1 MKFFRGKFN
10 ETTRKH
16 EIGASLQVVSYQLKS
31 IVQQNKQGAAVA
43 YNGRITT
50 SEAIS
55 RGSVIIA
62 EDRGVWTPYQIG
74 PMAKGMSGMCVY
86 LLTEDGMI

>member
-1 MKFFRGKFN
+1 MRFYRGRFD
-10 ETTRKH
+10 EISRKH
-16 EIGASLQVVSYQLKS
+16 DIGAPVKVVSYQIKS
-31 IVQQNKQGAAVA
+31 IVQQDKQGAAVA

-50 SEAIS
+50 SEAIA

-62 EDRGVWTPYQIG
+62 ESMGVWTPYQIG
-74 PMAKGMSGMCVY
+74 PMTKGMGGMCVY

>member
-1 MKFFRGKFN
+1 MKFFRGRFD
-10 ETTRKH
+10 EISRKH
-16 EIGASLQVVSYQLKS
+16 EIGAPVKVVSYQIKS

-50 SEAIS
+50 SEAIA

-62 EDRGVWTPYQIG
+62 ESMGVWTPYQIG
-74 PMAKGMSGMCVY
+74 PMTKGMGGMCVY

>member
-1 MKFFRGKFN
+1 MKFYRGRFD

-16 EIGASLQVVSYQLKS
+16 DIGASIKVVSYQLKS
-31 IVQQNKQGAAVA
+31 IVQTNKQGAAVA

-50 SEAIS
+50 PEAIT

-62 EDRGVWTPYQIG
+62 EDRGVWAPYQIG
-74 PMAKGMSGMCVY
+74 PMTKGMSGMCVY